1 VPFWRDT
8 LNHVSFCD
16 APLNPTQQRRTNDP
30 SHRVPVVIGAVAIE
44 LRLQVMVG
52 PQMEAAERAEA
63 ADYGTHMRPGEG
75 TAMAAYVQSGKRIP
89 RRGEVGMS
97 ADQIVNYED
106 LGYVMSGSR
115 HNRMNAIRIRKENQ
129 VNSGSRPTIVPHIL
143 YVIES
148 MCFCVLALCSFPPL
162 NFSKIQPWF
171 FLVPLTIQR

>member
-1 VPFWRDT
+1 MGPRWD
-8 LNHVSFCD
+8 L
-16 APLNPTQQRRTNDP
+16 L
-30 SHRVPVVIGAVAIE
+30 AISMPHIIK
-44 LRLQVMVG
+44 RGMQVMVG

-97 ADQIVNYED
+97 ADQIVNFED

-129 VNSGSRPTIVPHIL
+129 V
-143 YVIES
+143 
-148 MCFCVLALCSFPPL
+148 LCPARGIHS
-162 NFSKIQPWF
+162 PW
-171 FLVPLTIQR
+171 PS

>member
-1 VPFWRDT
+1 
-8 LNHVSFCD
+8 
-16 APLNPTQQRRTNDP
+16 
-30 SHRVPVVIGAVAIE
+30 
-44 LRLQVMVG
+44 MVG

-97 ADQIVNYED
+97 ADQIVSFED

-129 VNSGSRPTIVPHIL
+129 VLRLAVGFAMAFLEFDAQRAASQSVFRSVSFWWNTESKFARRTRCYALHSIV
-143 YVIES
+143 V
-148 MCFCVLALCSFPPL
+148 ALIGI
-162 NFSKIQPWF
+162 NA
-171 FLVPLTIQR
+171 